1 MSRAKKITIA
11 LVAAG
16 ALAVGA
22 FLVYFYVIRE
32 DAPAKFDASTL
43 DERLNGG
50 STDTSADT
58 VTVSVPA
65 DTAAATAATAAT
77 APTDPAVTTVAPAGT
92 EATADAGDPSGT
104 WNISPDSIL
113 GYRVNEVLFGLDTE
127 GAGRTND
134 VSGTLVIDGATA
146 TSAEFTVQMASI
158 TSDDDRRD
166 GQFNG
171 RIMSTD
177 QFPTS
182 TFVLTSPIDFGAVPA
197 EGETITASAT
207 GDLTLR
213 GVTNSVTFEVQA
225 KLESGR
231 IGILGN
237 IPIAFSD
244 YDIPDPSNAAA
255 TVKDDGLLEFVLV
268 FDKA

>member
-32 DAPAKFDASTL
+32 DAPPALSTSDL
-43 DERLNGG
+43 DEALGG
-50 STDTSADT
+50 STDTTDSVS
-58 VTVSVPA
+58 VTVPV
-65 DTAAATAATAAT
+65 DTTAATVETTNAGTDTTATTAAPTATDVTAAT
-77 APTDPAVTTVAPAGT
+77 GD
-92 EATADAGDPSGT
+92 ATGT
-104 WNISPDSIL
+104 WNISPDSVL
-113 GYRVNEVLFGLDTE
+113 GYRVSEVLFGLDTE

-134 VSGTLVIDGATA
+134 VAGTLVIDGATA

-182 TFVLTSPIDFGAVPA
+182 TFVLTSPIDFGTVPA

-225 KLESGR
+225 KLEGGR

-255 TVKDDGLLEFVLV
+255 TVKDNGLLEFVLV

>member
-1 MSRAKKITIA
+1 MSRSKKIIIA
-11 LVAAG
+11 LVSAG
-16 ALAVGA
+16 VLAVGA

-32 DAPAKFDASTL
+32 DAPPALTTADL
-43 DERLNGG
+43 DEALGG
-50 STDTSADT
+50 SSDTTET
-58 VTVSVPA
+58 VTVTVPV
-65 DTAAATAATAAT
+65 DTTAATVDTTNGAT
-77 APTDPAVTTVAPAGT
+77 DTTATTAAPTATDAVPVAT
-92 EATADAGDPSGT
+92 DPSGT
-104 WNISPDSIL
+104 WNISPDSVL
-113 GYRVNEVLFGLDTE
+113 GYRVSEVLFGLDTE
-127 GAGRTND
+127 GAGRTNQ
-134 VSGTLVIDGATA
+134 VSGTLVIEGATA

-197 EGETITASAT
+197 EGETITAAAT

-225 KLESGR
+225 KLEGGR

-244 YDIPDPSNAAA
+244 YDIPDPSNSAAI
-255 TVKDDGLLEFVLV
+255 VKDNGLLEFVLV

>member
-1 MSRAKKITIA
+1 
-11 LVAAG
+11 
-16 ALAVGA
+16 
-22 FLVYFYVIRE
+22 
-32 DAPAKFDASTL
+32 
-43 DERLNGG
+43 
-50 STDTSADT
+50 
-58 VTVSVPA
+58 
-65 DTAAATAATAAT
+65 
-77 APTDPAVTTVAPAGT
+77 
-92 EATADAGDPSGT
+92 
-104 WNISPDSIL
+104 
-113 GYRVNEVLFGLDTE
+113 
-127 GAGRTND
+127 
-134 VSGTLVIDGATA
+134 
-146 TSAEFTVQMASI
+146 MASI

-182 TFVLTSPIDFGAVPA
+182 TFVLTSPIDFGTVPA

-225 KLESGR
+225 KLEGGR

-255 TVKDDGLLEFVLV
+255 TVKDSGLLEFVLV